1 MSISLDVRGV
11 PCSMSTTYRLVFGA
25 MILWGMGVVG
35 TGCSGSGSTN
45 LELRGVSSERV
56 LSPSLAHR
64 VYRYADSN
72 TADFFLTDLPEELW
86 TPDAD
91 FRNVS
96 AILVHVHTFIEPR
109 PGRTPIADGASN
121 VTVRYL
127 VVSRGTLGLYGGGG
141 FLWRSGEPGDANAGG
156 ELRGASMKLV
166 RSTPGFQDVLGPCEL
181 HGTFSA
187 RKDVEK
193 AAKLEAIFQSLQLA
207 LPGVTGK

>member
-1 MSISLDVRGV
+1 MNKM
-11 PCSMSTTYRLVFGA
+11 CRLVFGA
-25 MILWGMGVVG
+25 LVSLGVGLVG
-35 TGCSGSGSTN
+35 TGCSGGGSTN

-56 LSPSLAHR
+56 LSPALEHR
-64 VYRYADSN
+64 AYRYTDSN

-96 AILVHVHTFIEPR
+96 ASIVHVHTFIEPR

-127 VVSRGTLGLYGGGG
+127 VVSRGMVGLYGGGG

-166 RSTPGFQDVLGPCEL
+166 RSTPGFQDVLGPSEL
-181 HGTFSA
+181 NGTFSA

-207 LPGVTGK
+207 LPGATGK

>member
-1 MSISLDVRGV
+1 MNT
-11 PCSMSTTYRLVFGA
+11 MYRLVFGA
-25 MILWGMGVVG
+25 MMLSGVGLVCP
-35 TGCSGSGSTN
+35 GCSGAGSTN

-56 LSPSLAHR
+56 LAPALEHR

-96 AILVHVHTFIEPR
+96 ASIVHVHSFIEPR

-127 VVSRGTLGLYGGGG
+127 VVSRGALGLYGGGG

-156 ELRGASMKLV
+156 ELRGASMTLV
-166 RSTPGFQDVLGPCEL
+166 RSTPGFQDVLGPSEL
-181 HGTFSA
+181 SGTFSA
-187 RKDVEK
+187 RKDAEK

-207 LPGVTGK
+207 LPGATGK